1 MSLIRRTKL
10 TILVSCLT
18 LMVGTQVVFA
28 AAPEGRDDASSLQ
41 ITGALSYKA
50 RIALPRDAIAI
61 VELSDPS
68 VPGGRLVAE
77 HRSALDGRQVP
88 IPFEIVVE
96 RAALLPDQPYLVRGA
111 VLSAGLAA
119 WITDEVPLDP
129 SVESPDLG
137 TVMMRPYEPPPLS
150 SELVCGDQPIRVG
163 FLEDR
168 MRLQV
173 DDRAFDLRQAVSGSG
188 ARYVALAD
196 PSTSFWSKGDRG
208 MLEIAGTAYPECIPV
223 ESAQTAFRAT
233 GNEPFWSL
241 ELTDKRVD
249 LNTDMGETRINVA
262 LTEQELLEDGRR
274 YRNLIEDGDMV
285 VSIFDRP
292 CVDSM
297 SGMPHPATVEIQLDE
312 RRLDGC
318 GGDPATLLQGPEWIV
333 EDIGGGGIIDRSR
346 VTLNFGADGRLWGRA
361 SCNAYQGEY
370 TLTGETLTLALS
382 ATTMMAC
389 APALMDQ
396 ERKVLDLLARIRA
409 FELDPT
415 GALILK
421 ADDGRTL
428 SARRDY

>member
-10 TILVSCLT
+10 TLLVSCLT
-18 LMVGTQVVFA
+18 LMVGAQVVFA
-28 AAPEGRDDASSLQ
+28 AVPEDRDEAASLH

-50 RIALPRDAIAI
+50 RIALPPDALAI
-61 VELSDPS
+61 VELSDPT

-77 HRSALDGRQVP
+77 QRIALDGRQVP
-88 IPFEIVVE
+88 IPFALVVE
-96 RAALLPDQPYLVRGA
+96 RAALIPNQSYSVRGA
-111 VLSAGLAA
+111 VLSAGLAS
-119 WITDEVPLDP
+119 WITDEVQLDP
-129 SVESPDLG
+129 SVESLDLG
-137 TVMMRPYEPPPLS
+137 TVMMRAYEPIPFA
-150 SELVCGDQPIRVG
+150 SELACGDQPIRVG

-173 DDRAFDLRQAVSGSG
+173 GDRTFDLRQAVSGSG

-208 MLEIAGTAYPECIPV
+208 MLEIAGTAYPECLPV
-223 ESAQTAFRAT
+223 EVATTPFRAT

-241 ELTDKRVD
+241 ELTDQRFD
-249 LNTDMGETRINVA
+249 LNTDLGETRINVA

-274 YRNLIEDGDMV
+274 YRNLIEDGDLV

-297 SGMPHPATVEIQLDE
+297 SGMPHPATVEIQLDD

-318 GGDPATLLQGPEWIV
+318 GGDPATLLQGPAWVV
-333 EDIGGGGIIDRSR
+333 EDIEGGGIIDRSR

-361 SCNAYQGEY
+361 SCNTYQGEY
-370 TLTGETLTLALS
+370 SLTGESLTLALS

-396 ERKVLDLLARIRA
+396 ERKVLDLLARVRA

-421 ADDGRTL
+421 TDDGAAL
-428 SARRDY
+428 LARRE

>member
-1 MSLIRRTKL
+1 MSLIRRTAL
-10 TILVSCLT
+10 TLLVSSLT
-18 LMVGTQVVFA
+18 LMVGPQSLFA
-28 AAPEGRDDASSLQ
+28 GTSEGRDKASSLH
-41 ITGALSYKA
+41 ITGALSYRA
-50 RIALPRDAIAI
+50 RIALPPDALAI
-61 VELSDPS
+61 VELGDAS

-77 HRSALDGRQVP
+77 QRIALDGRQIP
-88 IPFEIVVE
+88 IPFELVVE
-96 RAALLPDQPYLVRGA
+96 RAALIPDQSYSVRGA
-111 VLSAGLAA
+111 VLSGALAA

-129 SVESPDLG
+129 SAESLDLG
-137 TVMMRPYEPPPLS
+137 TIMMRPYEPIPFA
-150 SELVCGDQPIRVG
+150 SELVCGDHPIRVG

-173 DDRAFDLRQAVSGSG
+173 GDRIFDLRQAVSGSG

-196 PSTSFWSKGDRG
+196 PTTSFWSKGDRG

-223 ESAQTAFRAT
+223 ETPTTPFRAS

-241 ELTDKRVD
+241 DLTDKRVE
-249 LNTDMGETRINVA
+249 LNTDLGETRINVA

-274 YRNLIEDGDMV
+274 YRNLIEDGDLV

-292 CVDSM
+292 CVDTM
-297 SGMPHPATVEIQLDE
+297 SGMPHPATVEIQLDD
-312 RRLDGC
+312 RRFEGC
-318 GGDPATLLQGPEWIV
+318 GGDPATLLQGPEWVV

-361 SCNAYQGEY
+361 SCNTYQGEY

-396 ERKVLDLLARIRA
+396 ELKVFDLLGRIRTFA
-409 FELDPT
+409 LDQT

-428 SARRDY
+428 LARRG

>member
-1 MSLIRRTKL
+1 MLLIRRIKL
-10 TILVSCLT
+10 ELLVSLLT
-18 LMVGTQVVFA
+18 LMVGSQAVFA
-28 AAPEGRDDASSLQ
+28 GAPEGPDKTSSKH

-50 RIALPRDAIAI
+50 RIALPPEALAI
-61 VELSDPS
+61 VELSDPT

-77 HRSALDGRQVP
+77 QRIALEGRQVP
-88 IPFEIVVE
+88 IPFTLAVE
-96 RAALLPDQPYLVRGA
+96 RAALLPEQTYFVRGV
-111 VLSAGLAA
+111 VLSDGLAA

-129 SVESPDLG
+129 SVKSLDLG
-137 TVMMRPYEPPPLS
+137 TIMMRPYEPIPFA

-173 DDRAFDLRQAVSGSG
+173 GDRIFDLRQALSGSG
-188 ARYVALAD
+188 ARYVAFAD
-196 PSTSFWSKGDRG
+196 PTTSFWSKGDRG
-208 MLEIAGTAYPECIPV
+208 MLEIAGMAYPECIPL
-223 ESAQTAFRAT
+223 ETAKTPFRAS

-241 ELTDKRVD
+241 ELTDKRVE
-249 LNTDMGETRINVA
+249 LNTDLGETRINVA

-274 YRNLIEDGDMV
+274 YRNLIEDGDLV
-285 VSIFDRP
+285 VSILDRP
-292 CVDSM
+292 CVDTM
-297 SGMPHPATVEIQLDE
+297 SGMPHPATVEIQLDD
-312 RRLDGC
+312 RRLEGC
-318 GGDPATLLQGPEWIV
+318 GGDPGTLLQGPEWVV
-333 EDIGGGGIIDRSR
+333 EDIAGGGIIDRSR
-346 VTLNFGADGRLWGRA
+346 ITLNFGADGRLWGRA
-361 SCNAYQGEY
+361 SCNTYQGEY

-396 ERKVLDLLARIRA
+396 ERKVFDVLGRIRA

-428 SARRDY
+428 LARRG

>member
-1 MSLIRRTKL
+1 MSLIRRT
-10 TILVSCLT
+10 T
-18 LMVGTQVVFA
+18 LMFLVPCLAFIVGAQAVFA
-28 AAPEGRDDASSLQ
+28 GAPEGGDETSSLH
-41 ITGALSYKA
+41 ITGALSYRA
-50 RIALPRDAIAI
+50 RIALPPDALAI
-61 VELSDPS
+61 VELSDPT

-77 HRSALDGRQVP
+77 QRIALDGRQVP
-88 IPFEIVVE
+88 IPFALVVE
-96 RAALLPDQPYLVRGA
+96 RAALIPDQSYSVRGA
-111 VLSAGLAA
+111 VLSGGLAA

-129 SVESPDLG
+129 SVESLDLG
-137 TVMMRPYEPPPLS
+137 TIMMSPYEPIPFA
-150 SELVCGDQPIRVG
+150 SELVCGDQRIRVG

-173 DDRAFDLRQAVSGSG
+173 GDRTFDLRQAVSGSG

-196 PSTSFWSKGDRG
+196 PTTSFWGKGDRG

-223 ESAQTAFRAT
+223 ETTTAPFRAT

-241 ELTDKRVD
+241 ELTDKRVE

-274 YRNLIEDGDMV
+274 YRNLIEDGDLV

-292 CVDSM
+292 CVDTM
-297 SGMPHPATVEIQLDE
+297 SGMPHPATVEIQLDD
-312 RRLDGC
+312 RKLAGC
-318 GGDPATLLQGPEWIV
+318 GGDPAALLQGPEWVV

-361 SCNAYQGEY
+361 SCNTYQGEY

-396 ERKVLDLLARIRA
+396 ERNVFDLLARIRA
-409 FELDPT
+409 FEVDPT

-428 SARRDY
+428 LARRG

>member
-1 MSLIRRTKL
+1 MSLIRRTTFIL
-10 TILVSCLT
+10 LVSCLT
-18 LMVGTQVVFA
+18 LTLGPQTLFAGTT
-28 AAPEGRDDASSLQ
+28 EGRDEASSLH

-50 RIALPRDAIAI
+50 RIALPPDALAI
-61 VELSDPS
+61 VELMDPS

-77 HRSALDGRQVP
+77 QKIAVDGRQVP
-88 IPFEIVVE
+88 IPFALVVE
-96 RAALLPDQPYLVRGA
+96 RAALIPDQTYLVRGA
-111 VLSAGLAA
+111 VLSGGLAA

-129 SVESPDLG
+129 SVESRDLG
-137 TVMMRPYEPPPLS
+137 TIMMRPYEAIPFA

-168 MRLQV
+168 MRLRV
-173 DDRAFDLRQAVSGSG
+173 GDRTFDLRQTISGSG

-196 PSTSFWSKGDRG
+196 PTTSFWSKGNRG
-208 MLEIAGTAYPECIPV
+208 MLEVAGTAYPECVPV
-223 ESAQTAFRAT
+223 ETAKTPFRAT

-241 ELTDKRVD
+241 ELTDKRVE
-249 LNTDMGETRINVA
+249 LNTDLGETRINVA

-274 YRNLIEDGDMV
+274 FRNLIEDGDLV

-292 CVDSM
+292 CVDTM
-297 SGMPHPATVEIQLDE
+297 SGMPHPATVEIQLDD
-312 RRLDGC
+312 RRLEGC
-318 GGDPATLLQGPEWIV
+318 GGDPAELLQGPEWVV

-361 SCNAYQGEY
+361 SCNTYQGEY
-370 TLTGETLTLALS
+370 TLTGESLTLALS

-389 APALMDQ
+389 VPALMDQ
-396 ERKVLDLLARIRA
+396 ERKVLDLLARVRA

-421 ADDGRTL
+421 ADDGQTL
-428 SARRDY
+428 LARRG